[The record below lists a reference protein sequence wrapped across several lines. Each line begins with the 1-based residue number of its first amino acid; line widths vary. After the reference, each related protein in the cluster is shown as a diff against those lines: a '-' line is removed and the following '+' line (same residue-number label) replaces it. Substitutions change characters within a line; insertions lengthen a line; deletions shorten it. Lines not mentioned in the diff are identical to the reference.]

1 MVAQVSGRSSVKLTK
16 DTTRTKSMHLG
27 QLPEA

>member
-1 MVAQVSGRSSVKLTK
+1 MVARVSGRSSVKLTK
-16 DTTRTKSMHLG
+16 YTTRTKGMRLG